1 MRVACVLVTHL
12 RVKAEISRQPHL
24 KNRPV
29 LVVDRSP
36 GRGKAQVLDSFP
48 DTATGYGTSLE
59 EALSH
64 HAGAVVLDADEP
76 HYRAVFSRILTALPR
91 VSDRVEGSDLGIAYV
106 RLDGLEGL
114 YHGEAGAVSALM
126 NALPE
131 HLTPRI
137 GVADAK
143 FPALVAARICE
154 PRRAFKVPDDVKAF
168 LGPRSIGLLPISAD
182 VKKEMRQLGLR
193 TMGAVASMSRDM
205 LTDRFG
211 FSGGR
216 AWALCNGTDDS
227 PVVSMLSEEPIVE
240 HISLPF
246 PSSSIQ
252 MLFVVVDTLLKRG
265 YARPEMKGGC
275 VGEAALRCCA
285 YGAPPWDRSVAFK
298 QPAGTWEKASLA
310 VKGRVQLDPPSI
322 PVEDVTLT
330 LSGFTGESGVQM
342 GLLDGAKEGRERQL
356 VEADRRLRSRERG
369 DYALYK
375 VAQVAPWHPALETRF
390 LQMPIDPT
398 GRDAIR
404 PLNAPVP
411 VQVKE
416 GPEGQPVSV
425 QIGRYWCS
433 VVDIVDEWSF
443 HLWWLPQ
450 PVDRTYYCI
459 HSSDGSRL
467 TLFRD
472 RSNGRWFRQRG

>member
-12 RVKAEISRQPHL
+12 RVKVEIRRQPRL
-24 KNRPV
+24 ENVPV
-29 LVVDRSP
+29 LVVERSP
-36 GRGKAQVLDSFP
+36 GKGKAQVVDSFP
-48 DTATGYGTSLE
+48 GTAAEAGMTLE
-59 EALSH
+59 QALSH
-64 HAGAVVLDADEP
+64 HAGAVVLDADEA
-76 HYRAVFSRILTALPR
+76 HYREVFSRMLTALQR

-126 NALPE
+126 NSLPL
-131 HLTPRI
+131 HLAPRI

-154 PRRAFKVPDDVKAF
+154 PRRAFKVPDDVRAF
-168 LGPRSIGLLPISAD
+168 LGPRSIDLLPISAD
-182 VKKEMRQLGLR
+182 AKKEMRQLGLR
-193 TMGAVASMSRDM
+193 TMGAVASMSRHM

-211 FSGGR
+211 HSGGK
-216 AWALCNGTDDS
+216 AWALCNGTDDT
-227 PVVSMLSEEPIVE
+227 PVVPMVSEEPIVE

-265 YARPEMKGGC
+265 YARPELKGGW
-275 VGEAALRCCA
+275 VSMAGLRCTA
-285 YGAPPWDRSVAFK
+285 YGVPSWDRSIAFK
-298 QPAGTWEKASLA
+298 QPAGTWERASVA

-330 LSGFTGESGVQM
+330 LSGFRGESGVQM
-342 GLLDGAKEGRERQL
+342 GLLDGAKEYGERQL
-356 VEADRRLRSRERG
+356 VEADRRLRLRENG
-369 DYALYK
+369 GYALYK

-390 LQMPIDPT
+390 LQMPIDPV
-398 GRDAIR
+398 GRDAMK

-416 GPEGQPVSV
+416 GPEGQPMSV

-433 VVDIVDEWSF
+433 VIDVVDEWSF

-450 PVDRTYYCI
+450 PVDRAYYRI
-459 HSSDGSRL
+459 DSSDGSRL

-472 RSNGRWFRQRG
+472 RSNGQWFRQRG

>member
-1 MRVACVLVTHL
+1 MKVACVLVTHL
-12 RVKAEISRQPHL
+12 RVKAEIRRQPRL
-24 KNRPV
+24 DNRPV
-29 LVVDRSP
+29 LVVDRSL
-36 GRGKAQVLDSFP
+36 GGGKAQVVDSFP
-48 DTATGYGTSLE
+48 GTTAEAGMTLE
-59 EALSH
+59 QALSH
-64 HAGAVVLDADEP
+64 HVGAVVLDADEP
-76 HYRAVFSRILTALPR
+76 HYREVFSRMLTALQR
-91 VSDRVEGSDLGIAYV
+91 VSDRVEGSDLGVAYV

-126 NALPE
+126 NSLPAD
-131 HLTPRI
+131 LAPRI
-137 GVADAK
+137 GVANAK
-143 FPALVAARICE
+143 FPALVAARMCGS
-154 PRRAFKVPDDVKAF
+154 RRAFKVPDDVRAF
-168 LGPRSIGLLPISAD
+168 LGPRSIDLLPIPAD

-193 TMGAVASMSRDM
+193 TMGAVASMSRHM

-211 FSGGR
+211 HSGGR

-227 PVVSMLSEEPIVE
+227 PVIPMVSEEPIVE

-265 YARPEMKGGC
+265 YARLEMKGGC
-275 VGEAALRCCA
+275 VSTATLRCSA

-298 QPAGTWEKASLA
+298 QPASTWERAALA
-310 VKGRVQLDPPSI
+310 VKGRVQLDPPGV

-330 LSGFTGESGVQM
+330 LSGFTGEPGVQM
-342 GLLDGAKEGRERQL
+342 GLLDGAREDGERQL
-356 VEADRRLRSRERG
+356 VEADRRLRSREG
-369 DYALYK
+369 GSYALYK

-390 LQMPIDPT
+390 LQMPIDPV

-411 VQVKE
+411 VQVEE

-425 QIGRYWCS
+425 RIGGCWRS
-433 VVDIVDEWSF
+433 VVGIVDEWSF

-450 PVDRTYYCI
+450 PVDRAYYHI
-459 HSSDGSRL
+459 DSSDGSRL

-472 RSNGRWFRQRG
+472 RHNGRWFRQRG

>member
-12 RVKAEISRQPHL
+12 RVKAEIRRQPRL
-24 KNRPV
+24 ENKPV
-29 LVVDRSP
+29 LVVERTP
-36 GRGKAQVLDSFP
+36 GRGKAQVVDSFP
-48 DTATGYGTSLE
+48 GTASEAGMTLE
-59 EALSH
+59 QALSQ

-76 HYRAVFSRILTALPR
+76 HYREVFSRMLTALQR
-91 VSDRVEGSDLGIAYV
+91 VSDRVEGSELGIAYV

-126 NALPE
+126 NSLPP
-131 HLTPRI
+131 HLAPRI

-143 FPALVAARICE
+143 FPALVAARMCE
-154 PRRAFKVPDDVKAF
+154 PRRAFKVPDDVRAF
-168 LGPRSIGLLPISAD
+168 LGPRSIDLLPVSQD

-193 TMGAVASMSRDM
+193 TMGAVASMSRHM

-211 FSGGR
+211 ISGGR
-216 AWALCNGTDDS
+216 AWALCNGNDDT
-227 PVVSMLSEEPIVE
+227 PVVPMVSEEPIVE

-275 VGEAALRCCA
+275 VSVAALRCSA
-285 YGAPPWDRSVAFK
+285 YGAPSWDRSIAFK
-298 QPAGTWEKASLA
+298 QPAGTWERASIA

-342 GLLDGAKEGRERQL
+342 GLLDGAKEDGERRL
-356 VEADRRLRSRERG
+356 VEADRRLRLRERG
-369 DYALYK
+369 GYSLYK

-390 LQMPIDPT
+390 LQMPIDPA

-416 GPEGQPVSV
+416 GPEGRPVSV
-425 QIGRYWCS
+425 QIEGCWCT
-433 VVDIVDEWSF
+433 VVAIVDEWSF
-443 HLWWLPQ
+443 HLWWLPK
-450 PVDRTYYCI
+450 PVDRTYYRI
-459 HSSDGSRL
+459 DASDGSRL

>member
-1 MRVACVLVTHL
+1 MKVACVLVTHL
-12 RVKAEISRQPHL
+12 RVKAEIRRQPRL
-24 KNRPV
+24 DNRPV
-29 LVVDRSP
+29 LVVDRSL
-36 GRGKAQVLDSFP
+36 GEGKAQVVDSFP
-48 DTATGYGTSLE
+48 GTSAEAGMTLE
-59 EALSH
+59 QALSH
-64 HAGAVVLDADEP
+64 HVGAVVLDADEP
-76 HYRAVFSRILTALPR
+76 HYREVFSRMLTALQR
-91 VSDRVEGSDLGIAYV
+91 VSDRVEGSDLGTAYV

-126 NALPE
+126 NSLPA
-131 HLTPRI
+131 HLAPRI
-137 GVADAK
+137 GVADVK
-143 FPALVAARICE
+143 FPALVAARMCE
-154 PRRAFKVPDDVKAF
+154 SRRAFKVPDDVKAF
-168 LGPRSIGLLPISAD
+168 LGPRSIDLLPISAD

-193 TMGAVASMSRDM
+193 TMGAVASMSRHM

-216 AWALCNGTDDS
+216 AWSLCNGTDDS
-227 PVVSMLSEEPIVE
+227 PVVPVVSEEPIVE

-275 VGEAALRCCA
+275 VSEATLRCSA

-298 QPAGTWEKASLA
+298 QPAGTWEKAALA
-310 VKGRVQLDPPSI
+310 VKGRVHLDPPGI

-342 GLLDGAKEGRERQL
+342 GLLDGAREDGERQL
-356 VEADRRLRSRERG
+356 VEADRRLRSRDG
-369 DYALYK
+369 GSYALYK

-390 LQMPIDPT
+390 LQMPVDPV

-416 GPEGQPVSV
+416 GPEGQPASV
-425 QIGRYWCS
+425 RIGGCWRS
-433 VVDIVDEWSF
+433 VVGIVDEWSF

-450 PVDRTYYCI
+450 PVDRAYYHI
-459 HSSDGSRL
+459 DSSDGSRL

-472 RSNGRWFRQRG
+472 RYNGRWFRQRG